1 MQSTQPNDTPLKL
14 AVVMPRGMFFGPSMA
29 TSIDLC
35 ARDFVRYSRHA
46 DKTTIF
52 CEKVDAPFDDV
63 AVCFHKPGDKQ
74 ELDYNLRSYDP
85 DLVLVH
91 QHLPTASRIARMLP
105 DRPVLLHRHNFT
117 KNKTGIISRFIHR
130 RRYQRLTGLIF
141 VSEACRKSFVG
152 QWPNIEIPSH
162 VVHNGLDFSQWT
174 PVPQQDREKCFFF
187 AGRLTPEKGVL
198 DFAQAVVP
206 ILKAHPDWRARV
218 ICSQPDFDPDYRQRL
233 IDTLQQ
239 VSGQVDYQEN
249 RPFSEV
255 KACYE
260 KAAVALV
267 PSRFEEPFGR
277 TAIEAFA
284 GGAAL
289 ITSGTGGLTE
299 VVGDA
304 AIVLHDMTVASLQDA
319 MERLVKDPQLL
330 TDLAS
335 AGRARGETHF
345 SIEAV
350 TSGLDTIYDSLLETG
365 QSGSHH
371 RTGN

>member
-1 MQSTQPNDTPLKL
+1 MQTKQTTDTQPKL
-14 AVVMPRGMFFGPSMA
+14 AIVMPRGMFFGPSMA

-35 ARDFVRYSRHA
+35 ARDFVRYSRYA
-46 DKTTIF
+46 AQSTVF
-52 CEKVDAPFDDV
+52 CEHVDDPFNDV

-91 QHLPTASRIARMLP
+91 QHLPTASRIARMLA

-117 KNKTGIISRFIHR
+117 KPKTGRISRFIHG

-141 VSEACRKSFVG
+141 VSEACRKSFIE
-152 QWPNIEIPSH
+152 QWPDIDISSH

-174 PVPQQDREKCFFF
+174 PQQEREKCFFF

-206 ILKAHPDWRARV
+206 ILRDHPDWKARV
-218 ICSQPDFDPDYRQRL
+218 ICSQPDFDPEYRQEL
-233 IDTLQQ
+233 IQTLDQ
-239 VSGQVDYQEN
+239 VKEQVDYREN

-260 KAAVALV
+260 TAAVALV

-299 VVGDA
+299 VVCDA
-304 AIVLHDMTVASLQDA
+304 AIVLHDMTVASLHEA
-319 MERLVKDPQLL
+319 MERLVKDSQLL
-330 TDLAS
+330 ASLAS
-335 AGRARGETHF
+335 AGRRRGETHF
-345 SIEAV
+345 AIETV
-350 TSGLDTIYDSLLETG
+350 TAGLDTIYDSLLETD
-365 QSGSHH
+365 QSGAQ
-371 RTGN
+371 